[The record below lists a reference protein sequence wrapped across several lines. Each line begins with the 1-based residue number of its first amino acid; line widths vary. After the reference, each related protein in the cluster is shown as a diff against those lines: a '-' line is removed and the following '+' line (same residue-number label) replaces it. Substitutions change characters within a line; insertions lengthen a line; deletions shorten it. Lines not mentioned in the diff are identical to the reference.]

1 MPSTTRTVVAPSDF
15 NTSQFDV
22 TTGNKVNLLAS
33 FMNPF
38 FKQAVLDTTT
48 NPAAPEYVFTR
59 YDGTEVR
66 LPTGVNDIHVTDVGT
81 SYDAVA
87 RILTLGLTAGGTPV
101 TINLAEL
108 SKTATQDSTSVAF
121 TGEGTSG
128 NKLSATVIVKAAGGI
143 LAGADGLEL
152 DPTTVNTLTHDVILV
167 DMAGNFLISGG
178 STPTS

>member
-1 MPSTTRTVVAPSDF
+1 MATIKTVVTPTDF
-15 NTSQFDV
+15 NTAQFDV
-22 TTGNKVNLLAS
+22 TTGGKVNLLAA

-38 FKQAVLDTTT
+38 FKHAVLDTTT

-59 YDGTEVR
+59 YDDTEVR
-66 LPTGVNDIHVTDVGT
+66 LPAGVSDIHVTTAGT
-81 SYDAVA
+81 SYDAA
-87 RILTLGLTAGGTPV
+87 TSILTLGFTNGGIPV
-101 TINLAEL
+101 TVNLAEL
-108 SKTATQDSTSVAF
+108 SKTAAQDSTSVAF

-143 LAGADGLEL
+143 LAGANGLEL
-152 DPTTVNTLTHDVILV
+152 DPTAVNTLTHDVILV

>member
-1 MPSTTRTVVAPSDF
+1 MTVLKTIVTPADF
-15 NTSQFDV
+15 NPAQFDV
-22 TTGNKVNLLAS
+22 TTGGKVNLLAA

-38 FKQAVLDTTT
+38 FKQAALDTVT

-59 YDGTEVR
+59 HDNTEVR
-66 LPTGVNDIHVTDVGT
+66 LPAGVVDVHVTQTGT
-81 SYDAVA
+81 SYDAATSV
-87 RILTLGLTAGGTPV
+87 LTLGFAAGGAPV
-101 TINLAEL
+101 TVNLAEL

-121 TGEGTSG
+121 TGEGTAV
-128 NKLSATVIVKAAGGI
+128 NKLSAAVKVKAAGGI

-152 DPTTVNTLTHDVILV
+152 DPTAVNTLTHDVILV

>member
-1 MPSTTRTVVAPSDF
+1 MTVLKTIVTPADF
-15 NTSQFDV
+15 NTAQFDV
-22 TTGNKVNLLAS
+22 TTGGKVNLLAA

-38 FKQAVLDTTT
+38 FKQAALDSVT

-59 YDGTEVR
+59 HDNTEVR
-66 LPTGVNDIHVTDVGT
+66 LPAGVVDVHVAQADT
-81 SYDAVA
+81 SYDAVTS
-87 RILTLGLTAGGTPV
+87 ILTLGFTAGGTPV

-143 LAGADGLEL
+143 LAGANGLEL
-152 DPTTVNTLTHDVILV
+152 DPTAVNTLTHDVILA

>member
-1 MPSTTRTVVAPSDF
+1 MATIKTVVTPTDF

-22 TTGNKVNLLAS
+22 TTGGKVNLLAA

-38 FKQAVLDTTT
+38 FKQAALDSVTTPDA
-48 NPAAPEYVFTR
+48 PAYVFTR
-59 YDGTEVR
+59 HDNTEVR
-66 LPTGVNDIHVTDVGT
+66 LPAGVNDIHVTTAGT
-81 SYDAVA
+81 SYDAA
-87 RILTLGLTAGGTPV
+87 TSILTLGFTNGGIPV

-143 LAGADGLEL
+143 LAGANGLEL
-152 DPTTVNTLTHDVILV
+152 DPTAVNTLTHDVILA